1 LEAVRVHFVLV
12 ARLAGVDQAVP
23 KALGSPWR
31 DVLVAL
37 GAATAAVTA
46 RFGTSG
52 VVGPLTAWQVAAAS
66 SGGRLLSP
74 GWPLGAVGAGSNTS
88 SP

>member
-1 LEAVRVHFVLV
+1 LEAVRVHFMVA

-31 DVLVAL
+31 DMVTAL
-37 GAATAAVTA
+37 GAATVAVIG

-52 VVGPLTAWQVAAAS
+52 LVGPVTAWQVAAAS
-66 SGGRLLSP
+66 SGSRLLSP
-74 GWPLGAVGAGSNTS
+74 GWPRGVMGAGANTGC
-88 SP
+88 P